1 MRSLLSVILLCLT
14 ASIARA
20 DMTGNDLKE
29 YCQFYPRHTES
40 TALCMGYI
48 GGSLDMTRGLNKMF
62 NNALLCEPS
71 GVTGDQLIAMV
82 IKYLSDHPE
91 QLHFSA
97 ASLILNM
104 YTNAFPCP
112 KKSN

>member
-1 MRSLLSVILLCLT
+1 MRKLLIVATICVIT
-14 ASIARA
+14 SAARA

-40 TALCMGYI
+40 TTLCMGYI
-48 GGSLDMTRGLNKMF
+48 AGSLDMTRGLNKMF
-62 NNALLCEPS
+62 NGALLCESP
-71 GVTGDQLIAMV
+71 GVTGDELLAMA

-91 QLHFSA
+91 QLHLSA

-104 YTNAFPCP
+104 YTAAFPCP
-112 KKSN
+112 KNSN